1 MLWPNEFYISI
12 QHYSTLLNKI
22 GWTRFNVHINIVYDC
37 EDTDLF
43 FLDVKGKVG
52 NKFSLQ
58 QVKLQTFT
66 GKENQFFSNYFVR
79 NKLVWQH

>member
-1 MLWPNEFYISI
+1 MML
-12 QHYSTLLNKI
+12 H
-22 GWTRFNVHINIVYDC
+22 TRKPLVESLIKVHINIVYDC
-37 EDTDLF
+37 EDADLF

-79 NKLVWQH
+79 NKLV